1 LENLETIQR
10 INGPA
15 PLPVNNRKTIVSST
29 VGVAVGENKS
39 AKMWCHYYDKNNHN
53 TADCRVIAKA
63 NHHKNGHSE
72 TKAVPGNQFVKEQL
86 KTKIPNSKKR
96 KTESLLS
103 AEINLTT
110 TSDEDAEYFPF
121 FLV

>member
-1 LENLETIQR
+1 MSALLSQDFTNTILMK
-10 INGPA
+10 P
-15 PLPVNNRKTIVSST
+15 P
-29 VGVAVGENKS
+29 
-39 AKMWCHYYDKNNHN
+39 
-53 TADCRVIAKA
+53 IAKA

-103 AEINLTT
+103 AEIHLTT